1 MLTLQPPDGK
11 KNGGAYEE
19 LKNAPGESS
28 PGGSKQYM
36 MPPGMDKDF
45 DK

>member
-11 KNGGAYEE
+11 KNAGYEE

-36 MPPGMDKDF
+36 IDPFKDDK
-45 DK
+45 